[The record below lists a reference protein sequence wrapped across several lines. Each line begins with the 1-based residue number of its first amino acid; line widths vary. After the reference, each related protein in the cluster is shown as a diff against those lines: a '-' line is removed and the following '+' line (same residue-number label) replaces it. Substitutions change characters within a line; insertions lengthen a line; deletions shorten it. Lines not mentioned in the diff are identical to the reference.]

1 MENKQTAVEW
11 FFEQIVDR
19 QNGRV
24 GDMSKEFRKARNRN
38 RLLTGL
44 AIGGIT
50 YGSNLDELFQQ
61 ALELEKEQ
69 NQNEFERGF
78 TKCAD
83 TLQNILNKGL
93 K

>member
-1 MENKQTAVEW
+1 MLNKQTAVEQ
-11 FFEQIVDR
+11 FFKDLCDLGFIEYPD
-19 QNGRV
+19 
-24 GDMSKEFRKARNRN
+24 DS
-38 RLLTGL
+38 LLQTK
-44 AIGGIT
+44 
-50 YGSNLDELFQQ
+50 YNE

>member
-1 MENKQTAVEW
+1 MENKQTAVET
-11 FFEQIVDR
+11 FFNELVNLGFIEYPD
-19 QNGRV
+19 
-24 GDMSKEFRKARNRN
+24 DS
-38 RLLTGL
+38 LLQTK
-44 AIGGIT
+44 
-50 YGSNLDELFQQ
+50 YNE